1 MKFATNFII
10 VEKFLNKKQSHFVL
24 NSASNID
31 GKMFSGNRT
40 EMYAFLEHIKR
51 VTGDNSWNVEYG
63 SDKENSY
70 NSDYEAV

>member
-1 MKFATNFII
+1 M
-10 VEKFLNKKQSHFVL
+10 
-24 NSASNID
+24 NSVSYID

-63 SDKENSY
+63 SDKGNSY